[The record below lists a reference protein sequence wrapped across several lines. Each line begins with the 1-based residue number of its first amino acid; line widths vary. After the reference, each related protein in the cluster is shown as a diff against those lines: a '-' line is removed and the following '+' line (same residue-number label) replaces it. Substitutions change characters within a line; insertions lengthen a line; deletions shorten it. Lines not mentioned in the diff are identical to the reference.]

1 MINRYKVACRTL
13 VCKDLLEAIWPE
25 AKTFAA
31 QSIGAMALIAL
42 AVHNFAGLVALA
54 AVVAL
59 AAAVCAAVKVLI
71 LGCER
76 RMNALGFSEV
86 ELESALLAEKI

>member
-1 MINRYKVACRTL
+1 MINRYKAACRTL

-31 QSIGAMALIAL
+31 QSVGAMALIAL
-42 AVHNFAGLVALA
+42 AAHNFAGLVALA

-76 RMNALGFSEV
+76 RMSSLGFSEV
-86 ELESALLAEKI
+86 ELESLLAEK